1 METYKGTPIERIFA
15 FWDEQQ
21 QKLEEA
27 KQRKAES
34 NRRARAKYRETHR
47 EETRDQSARYYEEN
61 KAEIL
66 TSHAERYA
74 FRKMATT

>member
-1 METYKGTPIERIFA
+1 METYKGTPIEQVLA
-15 FWDEQQ
+15 FWDSHQA
-21 QKLEEA
+21 KIEEA

-34 NRRARAKYRETHR
+34 NHRARVKYRETHR
-47 EETRDQSARYYEEN
+47 EDTREQSARYYEEN
-61 KAEIL
+61 KDEIL

>member
-27 KQRKAES
+27 KQRKDES
-34 NRRARAKYRETHR
+34 NRRARAKYREAHR
-47 EETRDQSARYYEEN
+47 EETREQSARYYEEN
-61 KAEIL
+61 KAKIL
-66 TSHAERYA
+66 TNHAERYA
-74 FRKMATT
+74 FRKMAAT